1 MKAWKPKR
9 FLDEF
14 MAFGAQ
20 MALRFCQQARAIA
33 FMGSMAEEAV
43 AVTRRL
49 VGNPLVCGLLSVAIK
64 TE

>member
-1 MKAWKPKR
+1 
-9 FLDEF
+9 

-20 MALRFCQQARAIA
+20 MALRLCQQARAIA
-33 FMGSMAEEAV
+33 FVGSMAVEAV
-43 AVTRRL
+43 AVARRL